1 MGLSTKTIHMISRGN
16 ESMFRLFSDSTSTE
30 SAQHASFLQT
40 RGRVFLVMAVVAL
53 ALAITGG
60 ITALST
66 LAAGRPH
73 LKVNPTFVGIP
84 GDGPNCNG
92 PHGNNWVCHVTI
104 SEAVGAQGKLHW
116 TTSSDTPSTTT
127 TTFSPSSGTLSPG
140 QQVRVTITTSFCG
153 GFAHFF
159 FKGPSNTVKV
169 TYQCG

>member
-1 MGLSTKTIHMISRGN
+1 
-16 ESMFRLFSDSTSTE
+16 MFRLFSRSSSNE
-30 SAQHASFLQT
+30 SAQCTSFSQT
-40 RGRVFLVMAVVAL
+40 RSRVFLVIAVVAL

-60 ITALST
+60 LTTFSIF
-66 LAAGRPH
+66 AAGGPH

-104 SEAVGAQGKLHW
+104 SEAIGAQGKLHW
-116 TTSSDTPSTTT
+116 TTRSDTPSTTT

-169 TYQCG
+169 TYLCG

>member
-1 MGLSTKTIHMISRGN
+1 
-16 ESMFRLFSDSTSTE
+16 MFRLFSRSSSNE
-30 SAQHASFLQT
+30 SAQCTSFFQT
-40 RGRVFLVMAVVAL
+40 RSRVVLVIAVVAL

-60 ITALST
+60 LTAVAT
-66 LAAGRPH
+66 FAVGGPH

-104 SEAVGAQGKLHW
+104 SEAAGAHGKLHW
-116 TTSSDTPSTTT
+116 TTSSDTPSTTK

-140 QQVRVTITTSFCG
+140 QKVRVTITTSFCG

-169 TYQCG
+169 TYLCG